1 MYIIIYI
8 YVIIPICPYFFSALN
23 SAWAN
28 FRQRT
33 GHRDPRATNA
43 GPWEVQVLL
52 LAAGRNWGKPHE
64 TRGKLIGCRQVGWS
78 EGNCGEQSESWDHDV
93 LGSTECATAL
103 RRLFIAM
110 HVDRLT
116 SLMFPST
123 WIDQIPNRC
132 LFVGKSDLR
141 HSEAAMCADVW
152 PLLCFPE
159 SLGGTC
165 HSHQV
170 FAHVTYMYIWLK
182 KLCHGIDV

>member
-123 WIDQIPNRC
+123 WIDQIPNRY
-132 LFVGKSDLR
+132 VINWKVW
-141 HSEAAMCADVW
+141 SEAQRGGNVCRCLTTTVLSWEPWRHLQLTSSFCA
-152 PLLCFPE
+152 CYIQ
-159 SLGGTC
+159 C
-165 HSHQV
+165 
-170 FAHVTYMYIWLK
+170 TY
-182 KLCHGIDV
+182 D